1 MDEARARVEM
11 VAFCRNLYQRQL
23 VVGTDGNLSLRLRPG
38 ELLLTPSAVSKGGL
52 EPEQLIVVDDA
63 GRVLRAKPGL
73 KPTSELPLHLVC
85 YQVRPDVLAVI
96 HAHPPSAIA
105 FSVAG
110 LPLSQCLLPELYAEL
125 GPVATAAYSTPGT
138 EACPDAVAP
147 LLRSH
152 DAVMMARHGSLTV
165 GRDLRQAHSRL
176 ERLEHTARVSLAA
189 RGFARVAL
197 PEQEVVRRLEERE
210 QAGGPPRPGLC
221 NACGACVGRMG
232 EAME

>member
-1 MDEARARVEM
+1 MDEARARTEM

-23 VVGTDGNLSLRLRPG
+23 VVGTDGNLSLRLGPG
-38 ELLLTPSAVSKGGL
+38 QLLLTPSAVSKGSL
-52 EPEQLIVVDDA
+52 QPEQLIVVNDE
-63 GRVLRAKPGL
+63 GQVLRAAPGL

-85 YQVRPDVLAVI
+85 YRVRPDVLAVI

-110 LPLSQCLLPELYAEL
+110 LPLSQCLLPELYVDL
-125 GPVATAAYSTPGT
+125 GPVATATYSTPGT

-147 LLRSH
+147 WLRSH

-189 RGFARVAL
+189 RCFAAVL
-197 PEQEVVRRLEERE
+197 PDGEVLRRLDARE

-221 NACGACVGRMG
+221 NACGACVSRSGCSG
-232 EAME
+232 